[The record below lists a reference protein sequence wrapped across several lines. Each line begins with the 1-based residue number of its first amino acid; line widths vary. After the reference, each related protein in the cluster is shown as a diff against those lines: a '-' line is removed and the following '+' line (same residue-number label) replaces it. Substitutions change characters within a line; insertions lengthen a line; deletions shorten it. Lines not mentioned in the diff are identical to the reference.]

1 MFVKIYKI
9 LQRATKN
16 MIPASQEFIVLLES
30 PNLKEKV
37 ASSTGHAAW
46 MRPSKGEWTLMGGGR
61 RLAGWRALEWGKE
74 EGKPAEG
81 SVQSKGRRL
90 ERIHSVSS
98 GSLREFQA
106 SA

>member
-1 MFVKIYKI
+1 
-9 LQRATKN
+9 
-16 MIPASQEFIVLLES
+16 MIPASREFIVLLES
-30 PNLKEKV
+30 PTLKEQV
-37 ASSTGHAAW
+37 ASSTRLAEW
-46 MRPSKGEWTLMGGGR
+46 IRPSKGEWTPMGGVR

-81 SVQSKGRRL
+81 SVQSKGRRP